1 MSKSKTTL
9 AATTVAAPSKY
20 PFVRG
25 CFVNSN
31 LDHDNV
37 SLYFYISASHMC
49 YHIRLSTKELKSC
62 RQGSPQHGGQ
72 PAVIIH
78 DSKELT

>member
-1 MSKSKTTL
+1 MSKSKTSL

-37 SLYFYISASHMC
+37 SLNFYSSASHMC
-49 YHIRLSTKELKSC
+49 YHIRLSTKELNLAGKAVPNTVAS
-62 RQGSPQHGGQ
+62 RQ
-72 PAVIIH
+72 
-78 DSKELT
+78 